1 LALGLVT
8 VLLRLSHPEVFTQST
23 DQLQSWSMYLEELR
37 TPAAPYLPGA
47 WATQALLGAIYQ
59 NGAWWMEG
67 MAKLWG
73 VGIPLLGLI
82 LMGARRIYENGW
94 YHAQESVG
102 LSAPHRGR
110 IGPILE
116 KIFFFIPQPLRA
128 LFIKDLLVFVRDPA
142 QWAQLSLLLSLIVV
156 YLYTFRKIPLDAY
169 ADYRNMIFFISMG
182 LSGFMVTAVG
192 VRYIFPTVSLE
203 GRSYWIVR
211 SSPLTVRQFLW
222 GKALLAFFP
231 MALLSFGVM
240 GVSIQVMRVDRFM
253 SVLSLGTMLFLAV
266 GLTAMG
272 TGLGGVFTYFKTD
285 NPAQVSTSLGGYI
298 YMMSSV
304 VFISLLLLVEATPV
318 RLYYWKHPAI
328 FAEAPWEAAVP
339 ALFFLGLN
347 LWVVVVPMAWGQR
360 QLEKCEI

>member
-1 LALGLVT
+1 
-8 VLLRLSHPEVFTQST
+8 
-23 DQLQSWSMYLEELR
+23 
-37 TPAAPYLPGA
+37 
-47 WATQALLGAIYQ
+47 
-59 NGAWWMEG
+59 
-67 MAKLWG
+67 
-73 VGIPLLGLI
+73 
-82 LMGARRIYENGW
+82 
-94 YHAQESVG
+94 
-102 LSAPHRGR
+102 
-110 IGPILE
+110 
-116 KIFFFIPQPLRA
+116 
-128 LFIKDLLVFVRDPA
+128 
-142 QWAQLSLLLSLIVV
+142 
-156 YLYTFRKIPLDAY
+156 
-169 ADYRNMIFFISMG
+169 MIFFISMG

-318 RLYYWKHPAI
+318 RLYYWKHPAT
-328 FAEAPWEAAVP
+328 FAEAPWEAVVP

-347 LWVVVVPMAWGQR
+347 LLVVVLPMAWGQR